1 MESSEKFC
9 LKWNDF
15 ETNIS
20 SAFREI
26 REDKDLLDCTL
37 SCGPQQIQAHKLIL
51 SSCSPFF
58 RTVFKQNPHAHPL
71 LYLKGISYTD
81 LQAVITFMY
90 HGEVNVAQ
98 EDLNNFLQVAEEL
111 KVKGLTQNG
120 SEQEKRSSSN
130 EVKHRAP
137 SQPIKPPPPMKMAPR
152 VAAPVVP
159 SIQDTED
166 DIQEV
171 EAEVKTEPGASGVM
185 EQYQGAHEMAGAA
198 TYEEGYEYGDFGEQ
212 ESYVMDTADQEKAFK
227 QYLSEGKPLYVR
239 TGEKSFLCQ
248 VCGKNFTS
256 TSNANRHIR
265 EQHFK
270 ISRPRQEPPNI
281 NLPSLL
287 LDPNVVV
294 HSDH

>member
-20 SAFREI
+20 TAFREI
-26 REDKDLLDCTL
+26 REEKDLLDCTL
-37 SCGPQQIQAHKLIL
+37 SCGPQQLQAHKLIL
-51 SSCSPFF
+51 SACSPFF
-58 RTVFKQNPHAHPL
+58 RTVFKQNPHPHPL
-71 LYLKGISYTD
+71 LFLKGISYTD
-81 LQAVITFMY
+81 LQAIITFMY

-98 EDLNNFLQVAEEL
+98 EDLSNFLQVAEEL
-111 KVKGLTQNG
+111 KVKGL
-120 SEQEKRSSSN
+120 SEQEKRRSSN
-130 EVKHRAP
+130 TVKHQAP
-137 SQPIKPPPPMKMAPR
+137 SQSIKPPPPMKMAPR
-152 VAAPVVP
+152 LPAPVIP
-159 SIQDTED
+159 SIQENVD

-171 EAEVKTEPGASGVM
+171 DAEVKTEPGASGLM
-185 EQYQGAHEMAGAA
+185 EQYQGGQEVVTAAG
-198 TYEEGYEYGDFGEQ
+198 YEEGYEYGDFGEQ

-227 QYLSEGKPLYVR
+227 EYLSNGKPLYVR

-270 ISRPRQEPPNI
+270 ISRPRQEPPNMNI
-281 NLPSLL
+281 PSLL

>member
-20 SAFREI
+20 TAFREI
-26 REDKDLLDCTL
+26 REEKDLLDCTL
-37 SCGPQQIQAHKLIL
+37 SCGPQQLQAHKLIL
-51 SSCSPFF
+51 SACSPFF
-58 RTVFKQNPHAHPL
+58 RTVFKQNPHPHPL
-71 LYLKGISYTD
+71 LFLKGISYTD
-81 LQAVITFMY
+81 LQAIITFMY

-98 EDLNNFLQVAEEL
+98 EDLSNFLQVAEEL
-111 KVKGLTQNG
+111 KVKGL
-120 SEQEKRSSSN
+120 SEQEKRRSSN
-130 EVKHRAP
+130 AVKHQAP
-137 SQPIKPPPPMKMAPR
+137 SQSIKPPPPMKMAPR
-152 VAAPVVP
+152 LPAPVIP
-159 SIQDTED
+159 SIQEDVD

-171 EAEVKTEPGASGVM
+171 DAEVKTEPGASGLM
-185 EQYQGAHEMAGAA
+185 EQYQGGQEVVTAAG
-198 TYEEGYEYGDFGEQ
+198 YEEGYEYGDFGEQ

-227 QYLSEGKPLYVR
+227 EYLSNGKPLYVR
-239 TGEKSFLCQ
+239 TGEKTFLCQ

-270 ISRPRQEPPNI
+270 ISRPRQEPPNMNI
-281 NLPSLL
+281 PSLL